1 MYIFCHLNLRPNNG
15 IMLSPRAPYS
25 SHLPSVAGTYF
36 WLVVV
41 WKLIGLWLFKAMVY
55 FCFYFFSVAHF
66 FAQTMVSHFPCTSRS
81 SHLPYILPSVVDAY
95 FWLFVV

>member
-1 MYIFCHLNLRPNNG
+1 MVSHF
-15 IMLSPRAPYS
+15 PRATHL
-25 SHLPSVAGTYF
+25 SHLPSILLSYVDTYF

-55 FCFYFFSVAHF
+55 FFFFFFSVAQF

-81 SHLPYILPSVVDAY
+81 SHLPYILPSVVEAY
-95 FWLFVV
+95 FWLVVV